1 MFYLFAAFLCLNCG
15 IILHYWCT
23 WFRFSGLC
31 LNPSKSETILLGTCQ
46 HLLSFPTVPIVNIT
60 SSPVTDQ
67 ITTLGIVIDKY
78 FTFDSHVSA
87 FCQKFFLSLHHEA
100 HTTFLTD
107 DMAASVASAA
117 VVLSR
122 LDYSNSL
129 LCVCSVY
136 NMKKPQRIQ
145 NTAARIVL
153 IDTQQLCHSEQLLQH
168 LHWIPV
174 YFRIKYK
181 IATLTYKVSLQINH
195 CISLICSLLVLRVA
209 VSSLRISFSLR
220 ACSFHRHW
228 QSRLQLCSTFNME

>member
-31 LNPSKSETILLGTCQ
+31 LNPSKSETILLGICQ

-67 ITTLGIVIDKY
+67 ITTLGVVIDKY

-129 LCVCSVY
+129 LFVCSVS
-136 NMKKPQRIQ
+136 NMKKNPNAFKI
-145 NTAARIVL
+145 
-153 IDTQQLCHSEQLLQH
+153 LLPGLFWLTH
-168 LHWIPV
+168 NNSVIPSSCSS
-174 YFRIKYK
+174 
-181 IATLTYKVSLQINH
+181 TYTEYLF
-195 CISLICSLLVLRVA
+195 IS
-209 VSSLRISFSLR
+209 VSSIK
-220 ACSFHRHW
+220 
-228 QSRLQLCSTFNME
+228 